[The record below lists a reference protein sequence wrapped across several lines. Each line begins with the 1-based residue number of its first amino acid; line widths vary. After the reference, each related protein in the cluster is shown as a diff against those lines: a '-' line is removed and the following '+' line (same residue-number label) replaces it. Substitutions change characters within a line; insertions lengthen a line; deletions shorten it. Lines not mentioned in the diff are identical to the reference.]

1 MSQKEIQQ
9 ATQLSI
15 EKTNS
20 KGWPYEVWQ
29 TDFMRDSEEDEW
41 EVQYKVS
48 HCHYENK
55 HLAQIACKRFEE
67 VYKKQGY
74 NILKE
79 V

>member
-74 NILKE
+74 NIL
-79 V
+79 